1 MTLMRVV
8 ARPLL
13 ASVFVVGGAAALKD
27 PGRRAQK
34 AQPVADLINQSSS
47 TPVSASTLVRA
58 NAAVHVGA
66 GAALALGK
74 APRLS
79 ALTLAA
85 TMPATTYVGHQ
96 FWTETDPEARA
107 NQRTHFLKNLG
118 LMGGLLLSSLDPDPH
133 KKFIARRAK
142 DRVVEASET
151 VRSKLGD

>member
-85 TMPATTYVGHQ
+85 TMPATTYVGHH

-142 DRVVEASET
+142 DRVVEASES